1 MGISSTLSK
10 PPATHRGKTFPSSG
24 GLSSFSF
31 LRVRSNS
38 FSRTRLGWIPH
49 HARRAL
55 EGFPVQGSWSSL
67 VHWIVED
74 PTIIYNHQ
82 STRVSN
88 LTWLAVRWKDSGKYT
103 GYLCK
108 HPEAPAWLCAKGHA
122 LELSDRSWHQICS
135 CNRIK
140 RLWRSE
146 AYQNDSK
153 ITWQVWHQIW
163 WKEVHRSSGAVN
175 WANKIWPISW

>member
-74 PTIIYNHQ
+74 PTIIYEYNHQ

-135 CNRIK
+135 CNRIQK
-140 RLWRSE
+140 SLDKYGIKSGERKCTGCDRC
-146 AYQNDSK
+146 SK
-153 ITWQVWHQIW
+153 L
-163 WKEVHRSSGAVN
+163 S
-175 WANKIWPISW
+175 